1 MVRPTRA
8 GLPQAV
14 LAALLV
20 CGTGTRVMADADRC
34 PKIGSTYR
42 PNPEDWDKHYF
53 YRLRIDSFPPA
64 DDGTQFEEIWRFRMF
79 DQRTKKLLSELRLT
93 ESCPTGTGLCS
104 IANPVHQRTGVYSDV
119 IELEKS
125 LRQPVDYTAPSA
137 IVLPGFATQNW
148 LYTKDDVKFG
158 YISYTGIPVF
168 PDLRSDIIW
177 VRVSCGHR

>member
-1 MVRPTRA
+1 MRPSRTGSA
-8 GLPQAV
+8 AAV

-20 CGTGTRVMADADRC
+20 CGTGIRAEASVDRC

-42 PNPEDWDKHYF
+42 PNPEDWDKHFF

-93 ESCPTGTGLCS
+93 ESCPTGIGLCS
-104 IANPVHQRTGVYSDV
+104 IANPVHQNTDIYSDV
-119 IELEKS
+119 IQLDGGF
-125 LRQPVDYTAPSA
+125 RAPVNYTAPHA

-148 LYTKDDVKFG
+148 NFDDNDVKLG
-158 YISYTGIPVF
+158 YLSYTGKPIHPE
-168 PDLRSDIIW
+168 LRSDIIW
-177 VRVSCGHR
+177 VRVSCGRR